1 MAGGVPRFAAEAP
14 WAWRLVSRYL
24 RDLPAGR
31 RTETPGRDPAVAD
44 AFGEAPI
51 VLVQADPEA
60 YLLPGPGLR
69 LVRALAAH
77 SGIDLVLPVSNES
90 EDETGRAA
98 PPFAYPTP
106 TILEEAAA
114 WTEQAGE
121 GALRPS
127 PSPLSPVF
135 AVRRTVL
142 DALPRATLLREL
154 PAEATRRGFRAAVD
168 PGAYVHR
175 YGAMDA
181 SVREDLAARVPANA
195 AWILDVGCSRGATAP
210 ALRARGGP
218 GLRIVGIEP
227 DADDARAAA
236 AVYDEVLPARL
247 EDVGED
253 FSRRFDAILFGD
265 VLEHLPDP
273 SDALVRVRPWLSERG
288 VVIASVPNLGHWSI
302 VDDLLRGRFDYVPYG
317 ILSGTHV
324 RFFTRATLVDLF
336 EASGYRVVEI
346 DTQVLPASLEGATRR
361 DRLARFP
368 GASMDLDVSEFVA
381 IGRADQRT

>member
-1 MAGGVPRFAAEAP
+1 M
-14 WAWRLVSRYL
+14 
-24 RDLPAGR
+24 
-31 RTETPGRDPAVAD
+31 
-44 AFGEAPI
+44 
-51 VLVQADPEA
+51 LVQADPEA

-77 SGIDLVLPVSNES
+77 PGIDIALPVSNES
-90 EDETGRAA
+90 EDETARAA

-106 TILEEAAA
+106 TVLEEAVT
-114 WTEQAGE
+114 WTEHAG
-121 GALRPS
+121 GDALRPASS
-127 PSPLSPVF
+127 PRSPVY
-135 AVRRTVL
+135 AVRRSVL
-142 DALPRATLLREL
+142 EALPPATLLREL
-154 PAEATRRGFRAAVD
+154 PAEAARRGFRAAID

-181 SVREDLAARVPANA
+181 SVREDLAARVPAGA

-210 ALRARGGP
+210 ALRARGSP

-236 AVYDEVLPARL
+236 DVYDQVLPVRL
-247 EDVGED
+247 EDVRED
-253 FSRRFDAILFGD
+253 FGHRFDAILFGD
-265 VLEHLPDP
+265 VLEHLADP

-288 VVIASVPNLGHWSI
+288 VVVASVPNLGHWSI

-317 ILSGTHV
+317 ILSGTHI

-336 EASGYRVVEI
+336 EASGYRVVAI
-346 DTQVLPASLEGATRR
+346 DTEVLPVSPEGAARR

-368 GASMDLDVSEFVA
+368 GASADLDVTEFIA
-381 IGRADQRT
+381 TARPHPRP